1 MATLD
6 YYEINGV
13 KYAESTLDADMS
25 ETYKKFLPLV
35 KDKGRILD
43 LGCGSGRDSL
53 AFLKAGY
60 DVISVDGSKSL
71 CQYASKVLNKEVICK
86 QFSEI
91 NYVDEFDAVWAC
103 ASLLHVKKIEMHE
116 IFIKIAKALK
126 QGGIF
131 YCSYKY
137 GNTERKKDGREF
149 SDYNENNLNELFSI
163 DLGLTVVEWWI
174 STDVRKDRSSEKWLN
189 IIARKL

>member
-25 ETYKKFLPLV
+25 ETYKRFLPLV

-60 DVISVDGSKSL
+60 DVISVDGSKNL
-71 CQYASKVLNKEVICK
+71 CQYASKVLNDPHATAL
-86 QFSEI
+86 Q
-91 NYVDEFDAVWAC
+91 
-103 ASLLHVKKIEMHE
+103 KKRAN
-116 IFIKIAKALK
+116 FARNAKK
-126 QGGIF
+126 
-131 YCSYKY
+131 
-137 GNTERKKDGREF
+137 
-149 SDYNENNLNELFSI
+149 
-163 DLGLTVVEWWI
+163 
-174 STDVRKDRSSEKWLN
+174 
-189 IIARKL
+189 